1 MSTLLFSNN
10 ATTTIAG
17 SISNTATTVNLA
29 SGAGA
34 LFPSPGANQY
44 FVGTLTDAATGLVNE
59 IVWVTARSGDTLTIV
74 RGQEGTTAQPWS
86 ANDLFGNLW
95 TAGQASTMVQQ
106 VELQAQATNYA
117 LDTGSAN
124 AYLCA
129 LTPAITSPVNGM
141 PIRLKV
147 ANTNTGA
154 STFNPGSGAASIRR
168 ADGSTLIG
176 NELVAGN
183 IVTLIYDGTYYRIAA
198 AAPATTAAITAGTD
212 TQSFVTPSQLAS
224 YSPIPAGAMM
234 PFAGPLAPT
243 GWLLCAGQSV
253 STTAYAA
260 LFAVIGYTYG
270 GTGTVFS
277 IPDLRGRVVAGMDGM
292 GGTAAGRLTNTTV
305 TPNGITLGAVGGSQT
320 NTASTTSSG
329 TTSGS
334 LSVLT
339 NSYSMDGPNAG
350 FTVIGGGGGA
360 YTLPTMTHIHANVLS
375 SGSATGTLSVGVS
388 GISSAFSVVQPTL
401 VANYIIKT

>member
-1 MSTLLFSNN
+1 MSILLFANN

-44 FVGTLTDAATGLVNE
+44 FVGTFTDAATGLVNE
-59 IVWVTARSGDTLTIV
+59 IVWVTARTGDTLTIV
-74 RGQEGTTAQPWS
+74 RGREGTTAQPWT

-95 TAGQASTMVQQ
+95 TAGQAATMVQQ

-117 LDTGSAN
+117 VDTGSVN
-124 AYLCA
+124 AYACT
-129 LTPAITSPVNGM
+129 LTPAITTPVNGM

-168 ADGSTLIG
+168 ADGSALIG
-176 NELVAGN
+176 NELIAGN

-212 TQSFVTPSQLAS
+212 TNSFVTPAQLSS

-234 PFAGPLAPT
+234 SFAGPIAPS
-243 GWLLCAGQSV
+243 GWLLCYGQSV
-253 STTAYAA
+253 ATATYSA

-270 GTGTVFS
+270 GAGSVFNL
-277 IPDLRGRVVAGMDGM
+277 PDLRGRVVAGLDNM
-292 GGTAAGRLTNTTV
+292 GGTAANRLTAGSI
-305 TPNGITLGAVGGSQT
+305 TPNAITLGAVGGAQT
-320 NTASTTSSG
+320 NTAVTSSSG
-329 TTSGS
+329 STSGS
-334 LSVLT
+334 LGVYTSMYTMDPPSTLTPVTGGDGRAGNVDHVHYNTLSQGYTVNNLSV
-339 NSYSMDGPNAG
+339 A
-350 FTVIGGGGGA
+350 V
-360 YTLPTMTHIHANVLS
+360 
-375 SGSATGTLSVGVS
+375 TGTS
-388 GISSAFSVVQPTL
+388 GAFSIVQPTM